1 MPTNKPRIFV
11 TFDPDLL
18 VDIRKYMFDHSIK
31 SHSLAIS
38 SIVSQFLS
46 EYFEHQS
53 YGVTL
58 FDKNFDPLD
67 LDALDL

>member
-11 TFDPDLL
+11 TLDPDLYD
-18 VDIRKYMFDHSIK
+18 DILKYMVAHSIK
-31 SHSLAIS
+31 SQSFAIS

-46 EYFEHQS
+46 EYFDIQS

-58 FDKNFDPLD
+58 FDMNLDFDF
-67 LDALDL
+67 

>member
-11 TFDPDLL
+11 TFDPD
-18 VDIRKYMFDHSIK
+18 VFDDIRKYMSDHSIK
-31 SHSLAIS
+31 SQSSAIS

-58 FDKNFDPLD
+58 FDMNIDFDF
-67 LDALDL
+67 